1 MARSRNLGSVFD
13 GSRSLGFVVF
23 SFRFVFRKIFFK
35 SRTLILKIGSRR
47 LAKSRNYLCHCIPLY
62 KCGVA
67 DECKQYQKKIETT
80 VNTDK
85 SHNGTQNNS
94 SMIAV
99 TRIIVSAT
107 PRNEHRHKSAN
118 FSRSPGTGA
127 GERTQKLFFFYGGAP
142 TRDPSPYITVL
153 YTIFDRKVPL
163 PSTFTYN
170 HGQKFLGQ

>member
-1 MARSRNLGSVFD
+1 MGLGVSDLSFFLSVSPSGKF
-13 GSRSLGFVVF
+13 
-23 SFRFVFRKIFFK
+23 FFK
-35 SRTLILKIGSRR
+35 SRTLILKVGSRR
-47 LAKSRNYLCHCIPLY
+47 LAKSRNYLCHCIPLL

-80 VNTDK
+80 VDTDK

-127 GERTQKLFFFYGGAP
+127 GGRTQKLFFFLRGGSDPRPKTLYYRFIYHFRQKGAP
-142 TRDPSPYITVL
+142 SKYLYLQSWTKVLGTVMQ
-153 YTIFDRKVPL
+153 Y
-163 PSTFTYN
+163 S
-170 HGQKFLGQ
+170 

>member
-1 MARSRNLGSVFD
+1 MGLGVSDLSFFLSVSSSGKF
-13 GSRSLGFVVF
+13 
-23 SFRFVFRKIFFK
+23 FFK
-35 SRTLILKIGSRR
+35 CRTLILKVGSRR
-47 LAKSRNYLCHCIPLY
+47 LAKPRNYLCHCIPLLKY
-62 KCGVA
+62 GVA

-80 VNTDK
+80 VATDK

-127 GERTQKLFFFYGGAP
+127 GGSTQKLFFFYGGAP

-163 PSTFTYN
+163 PSTLTYN